1 MSTNPATR
9 ARWIAA
15 LASSEELLLDLYLAA
30 SEVCDDF
37 EDYGPVLQA
46 GDDGEYDESTAIARL
61 KAIRRQLKQRLAASA
76 QAQQG

>member
-1 MSTNPATR
+1 MPADTSTR

-15 LASSEELLLDLYLAA
+15 LASSDELLLDLYLAA
-30 SEVCDDF
+30 SEICDDF

-61 KAIRRQLKQRLAASA
+61 KVFLAR
-76 QAQQG
+76 